1 MNTRNSNH
9 RSGKGK
15 GVDSSPKAPL
25 LNCNRSASSSSTTF
39 SDRSGLVDLVVEDT
53 EAEEIERVRARKE
66 GGPGWNETEQ
76 KRYVRVYPDE
86 HMGEE
91 IREGF
96 TPHNTSMTGL
106 ARGDKRRDTFEIGDD
121 GNEEAGTGARE
132 DRGSRAE
139 MLDEGQGVWR
149 DSNTGEDAVSPSYGS
164 MREERNIWGCPD

>member
-1 MNTRNSNH
+1 M
-9 RSGKGK
+9 
-15 GVDSSPKAPL
+15 
-25 LNCNRSASSSSTTF
+25 LNRNRSASSSSTNF

-53 EAEEIERVRARKE
+53 DAEEVERVRARKE

-96 TPHNTSMTGL
+96 DPHNTSMTGL
-106 ARGDKRRDTFEIGDD
+106 AKSDKKRGTFEIGDD
-121 GNEEAGTGARE
+121 GDEEGGETSRRE
-132 DRGSRAE
+132 DDRDFRAE
-139 MLDEGQGVWR
+139 MLDEGQGVWK
-149 DSNTGEDAVSPSYGS
+149 DSNTDEDVVSPSYGS

>member
-1 MNTRNSNH
+1 
-9 RSGKGK
+9 
-15 GVDSSPKAPL
+15 L
-25 LNCNRSASSSSTTF
+25 LNRNRSASSSSTNI

-96 TPHNTSMTGL
+96 NPHNTSMTGL
-106 ARGDKRRDTFEIGDD
+106 ARSDKKKDTFEIGHD
-121 GNEEAGTGARE
+121 GDKEGGTGTRE
-132 DRGSRAE
+132 DRGFRAE